1 MRAHASIFSANKYFQ
16 IKVLNP
22 YRVFVDRY
30 ERDSVVVGIVGMCI
44 SAPVLYDICISI
56 SYVINFSRPYGSDL
70 LLLFVRLALPAFI
83 IAKGGPFFTFSTLVL
98 YSSTSLACGFI
109 IEEKTQI
116 SLHDNVQGDFVL
128 CVIPRR

>member
-44 SAPVLYDICISI
+44 TGCL
-56 SYVINFSRPYGSDL
+56 
-70 LLLFVRLALPAFI
+70 
-83 IAKGGPFFTFSTLVL
+83 
-98 YSSTSLACGFI
+98 
-109 IEEKTQI
+109 IEL
-116 SLHDNVQGDFVL
+116 SM
-128 CVIPRR
+128 IP